1 MLQIGECLYY
11 SELRGAAM
19 QHVQTIWLTGATSG
33 IGEALVSRCLAG
45 GKRVAITAR
54 NVQKLYDMA
63 NRLNAGDQLVLVPA
77 DVSNEEEL
85 QQAYERVRE
94 IMGVPDLVM
103 ANAGTHLNMPASKI
117 TLEKC
122 RHLFEVNL
130 YGSVATLL
138 VALPDMLERGS
149 GHLVGVGSL
158 SSYRGL
164 PLAAAYGATKSG
176 LNNFLQSL
184 RFDVETYGLTVTA
197 VNPGFVKTPLTDLNA
212 YPMPFIIS
220 SERAAEYIWK
230 GLAKK
235 KMEIHFPPIFS
246 WSCKLL
252 RILPY
257 PVYHALVRRI
267 TGSRN
272 RRG

>member
-1 MLQIGECLYY
+1 
-11 SELRGAAM
+11 M

-33 IGEALVSRCLAG
+33 IGEALVERFLAG
-45 GKRVAITAR
+45 GKRVAVTAR
-54 NVQKLYDMA
+54 NKKKLSAMTD
-63 NRLNAGDQLVLVPA
+63 RFKAGEQLILVPA
-77 DVSNEEEL
+77 DVSKEEEL
-85 QQAYERVRE
+85 GRAYEHIRGV
-94 IMGVPDLVM
+94 MGVPDLVM
-103 ANAGTHLNMPASKI
+103 ANAGTHINMPASEI
-117 TLEKC
+117 TYEKC
-122 RHLFEVNL
+122 HHLFEVNL
-130 YGSVATLL
+130 YGAVATLL
-138 VALPDMLERGS
+138 AALPDMLERGS

-164 PLAAAYGATKSG
+164 PFAAAYGATKAG
-176 LNNFLQSL
+176 MNNFLQSL

-197 VNPGFVKTPLTDLNA
+197 VNPGFVKTPLTDLNT

-220 SERAAEYIWK
+220 PERAAEYIWD
-230 GLAKK
+230 GLTKK

-252 RILPY
+252 RVLPY